1 MERIISVFRQLV
13 ERTETTHLRYLYH
26 QINWDSRLTAIVG
39 ARGVGKTTLL
49 LQRIKLAHNQ
59 ENTIYVNA
67 DDIYFAENKLY
78 DFAVRFYQLGGRYLF
93 IDEVHKYA
101 NWSKEIKML
110 YDYLPD
116 LFIVFTGSSILDIYK
131 GSDDLSRRALTYL
144 LMGLSFREYVNMK
157 SGLNLPSY
165 SLQQII
171 QNEVKFPSEIQP
183 LYLFKKYLEK
193 GYFPFFDDVE
203 YSVRLN
209 NILNLTLE
217 VDVPIYAGMNVA
229 TSRKIKQL
237 LYIISQSVPFKPNFS
252 KIATMIDVHRNQ
264 VVDFLYY
271 LEKVG
276 IVIQLRNQTQ
286 GIRLLGKVEKVF
298 LGNTNLIAAL
308 GNDKQDIGNL
318 RDTFFIN
325 QMQVMNEVFASDKA
339 DFKIG
344 DFTFEVGGKNKSK
357 KQIAHIENSYIVKDD
372 IEYGFQNVIPLW
384 TFGFNY

>member
-1 MERIISVFRQLV
+1 
-13 ERTETTHLRYLYH
+13 
-26 QINWDSRLTAIVG
+26 
-39 ARGVGKTTLL
+39 
-49 LQRIKLAHNQ
+49 
-59 ENTIYVNA
+59 
-67 DDIYFAENKLY
+67 
-78 DFAVRFYQLGGRYLF
+78 
-93 IDEVHKYA
+93 
-101 NWSKEIKML
+101 
-110 YDYLPD
+110 
-116 LFIVFTGSSILDIYK
+116 
-131 GSDDLSRRALTYL
+131 
-144 LMGLSFREYVNMK
+144 
-157 SGLNLPSY
+157 
-165 SLQQII
+165 
-171 QNEVKFPSEIQP
+171 
-183 LYLFKKYLEK
+183 
-193 GYFPFFDDVE
+193 
-203 YSVRLN
+203 
-209 NILNLTLE
+209 
-217 VDVPIYAGMNVA
+217 MNVA

-264 VVDFLYY
+264 AVDFLYY